1 VEDARHDGSIGAIY
15 LTTRQ
20 PYAAIAHQDF
30 SFRFTPFERG
40 AHRNQRNMI
49 DNLSIL
55 LSHVLLALAFWF
67 LTLRDD
73 LNHEDP
79 PAPDAEPEG
88 FGHAALNRK
97 RPKTPGKAA
106 SDA

>member
-1 VEDARHDGSIGAIY
+1 VEYARHDGSIGAIY

-20 PYAAIAHQDF
+20 PYAAIAHLDF
-30 SFRFTPFERG
+30 SFRFTPIERG
-40 AHRNQRNMI
+40 AHGNQGNMI

-67 LTLRDD
+67 LSSRDD

-88 FGHAALNRK
+88 FGHAARK
-97 RPKTPGKAA
+97 RTQAKPKGAP
-106 SDA
+106 DA